1 MNILLISR
9 CSKRAREETC
19 RLLDQFAERKG
30 DAAWQTAITRE
41 GLDTLRRLLRKTA
54 RRNTAVACH
63 WLKKEGRSELLWV
76 VGNPGRFDASGN
88 APTHR
93 TSRNILRA
101 GDEHGWHSAEA
112 FALLAALA
120 ALFHD
125 FGKAGRCFQQTLAGK
140 LHQAQGKKVRFQPYR
155 HEWIS
160 LRLFQAFVGEQ
171 TDAQWLAKL
180 AAMSRADEKPLLTKL
195 AKDSLTYSDSPLKG
209 LPPLA
214 SAVGWLILSHHR
226 LPQSLNGNPEID
238 RCESWID
245 RQLTVDWNALNH
257 TCFKA
262 GKIFNDVWTF
272 PAGLPLRSRTWCEK
286 ARQIAKRAQNLPSLF
301 AYCTPQHLFTLHMA
315 RLTLMLAD
323 HHYSSMPAVP
333 AWQDEKYQ
341 AWANTL
347 RGTNPVQMNQRL
359 DEHLCGVAH
368 HALLSGRML
377 PRVVPA
383 LPGIAR
389 HKGFR
394 ERASDARYRWQNS
407 AWDIA
412 YALRERSHRH
422 GFFGVNMAST
432 GCGKTFANARIMY
445 ALADERRGCRFSIA
459 LGLRT
464 LTLQTGRALEARL
477 GLGDDVLAVLTGSAA
492 VRELSDS
499 APDDNSASAGALLEA
514 HQYVH
519 YDGTLDSGPLAQWL
533 KKDPRVERLV
543 SAPVLVTTVDHLMPA
558 TEGVRG
564 GRQIPAMLRLLSSD
578 LVLDEPDEFDV
589 DDLHSQCRL
598 VHWAGMLGARVLLSS
613 ATLPPAQVE
622 ALFSAYRAG
631 RQIWQSECGEPGVA
645 LNICCAW
652 FDEYGASA
660 SDAGSEE
667 AFRLAHQTFA
677 HERARRLLGQPRLR
691 LGEIVPVQATAGNRN
706 AAVQAVAD
714 MVMQQILR
722 LDSDHHNTHASGK
735 TVSLG
740 LVRFANINPLVAVAT
755 ILMAQRPPEGCC
767 IHYCV
772 YHAQQPLAVRS
783 YIEKRL
789 DAAFDR
795 HDPERLWQLPEVK
808 QALKG
813 PVARHIFV
821 VLGTSVMETGRD
833 WSAEWGIAEPSSMR
847 SLIQFPGRIQRH
859 RAITPKTP
867 NLIILSHNI
876 NALSGRQPAYC
887 RPGYETTKTSLPS
900 HDLRDLLPESAWQS
914 INAIPRIVED
924 DDTNAFAELEHRRL
938 RSELMGCGEKGELT
952 AAHWWRA
959 PLTWCAELQRRRPF
973 RRAEPQAQ
981 FFIYMEDDDDAP
993 RFMFKTEAGEWKAS
1007 ELFEHCEPE
1016 LAAGVEPWFDVDY
1029 RTVLTTLADERGLEL
1044 SEVSARYGEITLP
1057 ARESDGG
1064 EPWRYHPLLGVFRAP

>member
-1 MNILLISR
+1 MNVLLISR
-9 CSKRAREETC
+9 CSKRARQETC
-19 RLLDQFAERKG
+19 RILDQFAERKG
-30 DAAWQTAITRE
+30 DATWQTPITQD

-76 VGNPGRFDASGN
+76 VGNPGRFDANGN

-93 TSRNILRA
+93 TARNILRA

-112 FALLAALA
+112 YALLAALA
-120 ALFHD
+120 GLFHD
-125 FGKAGRCFQQTLAGK
+125 FGKAGRCFQQSLEGK
-140 LHQAQGKKVRFQPYR
+140 CHQGKEKKVRFQPYR

-160 LRLFQAFVGEQ
+160 LRLFQAFVDKQ
-171 TDAQWLAKL
+171 TDAQWLVKL
-180 AAMSRADEKPLLTKL
+180 GALSRADEKPLLDALT
-195 AKDSLTYSDSPLKG
+195 KDSLAFSDSPLKG

-214 SAVGWLILSHHR
+214 RAVGWLILSHHR
-226 LPQSLNGNPEID
+226 LPQSLNGEPDLSNGD
-238 RCESWID
+238 TWID

-257 TCFKA
+257 TNFKA

-286 ARQIAKRAQNLPSLF
+286 ARQIAKRAQNLPSLSE
-301 AYCTPQHLFTLHMA
+301 ACAPQRLFTLHMA

-333 AWQDEKYQ
+333 AWQDDKYK

-347 RGTNPVQMNQRL
+347 RGTEPVQMNQRL

-368 HALLSGRML
+368 HALLFGRML

-383 LPGIAR
+383 LPAIAR

-394 ERASDARYRWQNS
+394 ERASDVRYRWQNS
-407 AWDIA
+407 AWDTA
-412 YALRERSHRH
+412 YALSERSRQH
-422 GFFGVNMAST
+422 GFFGINMAST

-492 VRELSDS
+492 VRELS
-499 APDDNSASAGALLEA
+499 AITPDDNSESANALLEA

-533 KKDPRVERLV
+533 KKDARVERLV

-589 DDLHSQCRL
+589 DDLHAQCRL

-631 RQIWQSECGEPGVA
+631 REIWQSECGEPGMA
-645 LNICCAW
+645 LNIGCAW
-652 FDEYGASA
+652 FDEYGSVAA
-660 SDAGSEE
+660 QTGSED
-667 AFRLAHQTFA
+667 AFRKAHREFA
-677 HERARRLLGQPRLR
+677 RSRARRLAQQPRLR
-691 LGEIVPVQATAGNRN
+691 LGELAPVRIVSNSRQ
-706 AAVQAVAD
+706 AAVEAVAD
-714 MVMQQILR
+714 VVMQQILR
-722 LDSDHHNTHASGK
+722 LDADHHNTHSSGK

-740 LVRFANINPLVAVAT
+740 LVRFANINPLVAVAR
-755 ILMAQRPPEGCC
+755 ILMAQTPPEGCC

-772 YHAQQPLAVRS
+772 YHGQQPLAVRS

-795 HDPERLWQLPEVK
+795 HEPERLWQLPEIK
-808 QALKG
+808 QVLKG
-813 PVARHIFV
+813 PIQRHLFV
-821 VLGTSVMETGRD
+821 VLATSVIETGRD
-833 WSAEWGIAEPSSMR
+833 LDADWGIAEPSSMR

-859 RAITPKTP
+859 RAITPATP
-867 NLIILSHNI
+867 NFIILSHNI
-876 NALSGRQPAYC
+876 HALSGRLPAYC
-887 RPGYETTKTSLPS
+887 KPGYETAKAQLPS
-900 HDLRDLLPESAWQS
+900 HDLRCLLPEAAWQS

-924 DDTNAFAELEHRRL
+924 DEANAFAALEHQRL
-938 RSELMGCGEKGELT
+938 RAELLGRGEKGELT

-973 RRAEPQAQ
+973 RRSEPQAQ
-981 FFIYMEDDDDAP
+981 FFIRMEEDDHEP
-993 RFMFKTEAGEWKAS
+993 CFVFKTDAGDWKAS
-1007 ELFEHCEPE
+1007 ELFKHCEPE
-1016 LAAGVEPWFDVDY
+1016 LAEGVRPWFDVDY
-1029 RTVLTTLADERGLEL
+1029 RAVLTALADERGLEL

-1057 ARESDGG
+1057 ARERDGG
-1064 EPWRYHPLLGVFRAP
+1064 EPWLYHPLLGVFRNV